1 MNSLKDVYKNKN
13 IPKNKIV
20 ESIVEKQAAAFSNAI
35 DDVFAVEWDTPDY
48 VLREKLKQNV
58 WNFSSAKNYNDLI
71 RLNNL
76 LLDGTGALRTWND
89 FKREAQAV
97 VGTSVRHLKTE
108 YNTIV
113 ASTQMARLWAEIQR
127 DKHIFPFIQF
137 VVVKDDH
144 TSDIC
149 APLHNVIVRVD
160 DPMLLVFFPPNHFNC
175 RTTVK
180 KLRRGVPTQNF
191 SVPDIPEAFRNN
203 PAITGKIFTDT
214 NSYIANTPNA
224 VLITTKQ
231 LFYDNKFNKR
241 YEGIIFTKVP
251 IQGSGQ
257 LEVFTNGKQ
266 NKVEFAKNKSA
277 LTVLAEDGM
286 KYRMLPIINDGLSN
300 PDAFNILLNHFVDV
314 KVVTTENGKSALQ
327 NGLKE
332 ASKQRASELILR
344 LTKEPKSYRDMYRVL
359 IESITKNRNKNV
371 HFITT
376 ILPNNSIRQYDL
388 QLIKKRLKDKGKTN
402 I

>member
-1 MNSLKDVYKNKN
+1 
-13 IPKNKIV
+13 
-20 ESIVEKQAAAFSNAI
+20 
-35 DDVFAVEWDTPDY
+35 
-48 VLREKLKQNV
+48 
-58 WNFSSAKNYNDLI
+58 
-71 RLNNL
+71 
-76 LLDGTGALRTWND
+76 
-89 FKREAQAV
+89 
-97 VGTSVRHLKTE
+97 
-108 YNTIV
+108 
-113 ASTQMARLWAEIQR
+113 
-127 DKHIFPFIQF
+127 
-137 VVVKDDH
+137 
-144 TSDIC
+144 
-149 APLHNVIVRVD
+149 
-160 DPMLLVFFPPNHFNC
+160 
-175 RTTVK
+175 
-180 KLRRGVPTQNF
+180 
-191 SVPDIPEAFRNN
+191 
-203 PAITGKIFTDT
+203 
-214 NSYIANTPNA
+214 
-224 VLITTKQ
+224 
-231 LFYDNKFNKR
+231 
-241 YEGIIFTKVP
+241 VP